1 MNEHIIELIKQNTPQ
16 AQKDPQ
22 PNTLIIGARSPE
34 TAVVVSDYP
43 YGRRLRCVMRYWL
56 ETKKSHGTRLVSQTN
71 NPKRPGLVW
80 NKPHAGTYTLGAV
93 VLHTDQNAHVK
104 ERAFTD
110 FNLSTSTVERAND
123 SFQQVETFEREN
135 APAFTETD
143 HEFIRRTK
151 HIITT
156 CLTRLQTPHQ
166 KTRLNTTCP
175 VCKNYY
181 TTCTGSEEPPTDT
194 PTQSQTQLTT
204 SNGLLFQ

>member
-1 MNEHIIELIKQNTPQ
+1 MNEHIVELIKQNTPQ
-16 AQKDPQ
+16 VQIDPQ

-56 ETKKSHGTRLVSQTN
+56 ETKNSHGTRLVSQTN

-110 FNLSTSTVERAND
+110 FNLSTSTVERANH

-143 HEFIRRTK
+143 HEFIRRAK
-151 HIITT
+151 QIITT

-166 KTRLNTTCP
+166 KTELNTTCP

-181 TTCTGSEEPPTDT
+181 TTCTGSEESPTDT
-194 PTQSQTQLTT
+194 ATQSQTQLTK
-204 SNGLLFQ
+204 SNGLLF

>member
-1 MNEHIIELIKQNTPQ
+1 MNEHIIALIKQTTSE
-16 AQKDPQ
+16 AQIDPQ

-80 NKPHAGTYTLGAV
+80 NKPHAGTYTQGAV

-104 ERAFTD
+104 ERILTD
-110 FNLSTSTVERAND
+110 FNLSTSTVERANQ

-135 APAFTETD
+135 VAAFTQTD
-143 HEFIRRTK
+143 HEFIQRTK
-151 HIITT
+151 HMITT

-166 KTRLNTTCP
+166 KTLLNTTCR

-181 TTCTGSEEPPTDT
+181 TTCTGSAEPARVTPTMSDT
-194 PTQSQTQLTT
+194 PTAT
-204 SNGLLFQ
+204 SNGLLFN

>member
-1 MNEHIIELIKQNTPQ
+1 MTASLSLTVSLSPARAKRLNGHTHPPNTFTAINQIAMRGNQMNEHIIVLIKQNTPR
-16 AQKDPQ
+16 AQIDPQ

-80 NKPHAGTYTLGAV
+80 NKPHAGTYSQGAV

-110 FNLSTSTVERAND
+110 FNLSTSTVERAETIRCSKSTISSERTPPPSRKQIMN
-123 SFQQVETFEREN
+123 SFDERKTSS
-135 APAFTETD
+135 APA
-143 HEFIRRTK
+143 
-151 HIITT
+151 
-156 CLTRLQTPHQ
+156 
-166 KTRLNTTCP
+166 
-175 VCKNYY
+175 
-181 TTCTGSEEPPTDT
+181 
-194 PTQSQTQLTT
+194 
-204 SNGLLFQ
+204 

>member
-1 MNEHIIELIKQNTPQ
+1 MNEDIIALIKQNTPH
-16 AQKDPQ
+16 AQIDPQ

-56 ETKKSHGTRLVSQTN
+56 ETKKSHGTRIVSQTN

-123 SFQQVETFEREN
+123 SLQQVENFEREN
-135 APAFTETD
+135 APAFTETYN
-143 HEFIRRTK
+143 EYIRRTK
-151 HIITT
+151 AIITT
-156 CLTRLQTPHQ
+156 CLSRLQTPHQ

-181 TTCTGSEEPPTDT
+181 TTCTGSEEPPPNT
-194 PTQSQTQLTT
+194 PLPSQTQLTT
-204 SNGLLFQ
+204 PNGFLF

>member
-1 MNEHIIELIKQNTPQ
+1 MNEHIIALIRQHNPQ
-16 AQKDPQ
+16 AQVDPQ
-22 PNTLIIGARSPE
+22 PNTLIIGARSAE

-80 NKPHAGTYTLGAV
+80 NKPHAGTYTQGAV
-93 VLHTDQNAHVK
+93 VLHTDENAHVK
-104 ERAFTD
+104 ERVFTD
-110 FNLSTSTVERAND
+110 FNLSTSTVERANH
-123 SFQQVETFEREN
+123 SFQQVEDFERKN

-151 HIITT
+151 HVITT

-166 KTRLNTTCP
+166 KTQLNTTCP
-175 VCKNYY
+175 ICRNYY
-181 TTCTGSEEPPTDT
+181 TTCTGSEEPATDT
-194 PTQSQTQLTT
+194 LRHSQTTINT
-204 SNGLLFQ
+204 SNGLLF